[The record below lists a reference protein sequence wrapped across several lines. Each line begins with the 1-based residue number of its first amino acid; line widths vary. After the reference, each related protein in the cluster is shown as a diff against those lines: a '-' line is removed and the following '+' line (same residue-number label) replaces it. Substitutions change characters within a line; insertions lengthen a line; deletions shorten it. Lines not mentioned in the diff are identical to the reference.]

1 MINYTIEQS
10 NISNYEKSNYD
21 ENGKYY
27 KMTLT
32 LDKL

>member
-1 MINYTIEQS
+1 MINYTIEQL
-10 NISNYEKSNYD
+10 NITNYDKSNND

-27 KMTLT
+27 KMILT